1 MMSGNLR
8 YAEAMS
14 KPRPPKRISKNA
26 LENAALFY
34 LERFSASA
42 ETLRRVLLRRVERAA
57 KVHGD
62 DPAEGA
68 VLVADLV
75 SRYQASGLLD
85 DQRYAE
91 GKSRS
96 LLRRGCS
103 PRAIRQDLARR
114 GVAVAL
120 IDDAL
125 QGLQADLADDAPS
138 LDHAA
143 AEAYVRR
150 RRLGPFRPPEMRAE
164 YRDRDMAA
172 LGRAGFSWEIA
183 RQVIDG
189 EGEG

>member
-8 YAEAMS
+8 YAEPMS
-14 KPRPPKRISKNA
+14 KPRPPKRISKSA

-42 ETLRRVLLRRVERAA
+42 ETLRRVLLRRVDRAA
-57 KVHGD
+57 KAYGD

-75 SRYQASGLLD
+75 SRYQAAGLLD
-85 DQRYAE
+85 DQRYAD
-91 GKSRS
+91 GKSRT

-103 PRAIRQDLARR
+103 QRAIRQDLARR
-114 GVAVAL
+114 GVATEV
-120 IDDAL
+120 IDRAID
-125 QGLQADLADDAPS
+125 GLEKDFAQADQTFDQ
-138 LDHAA
+138 AA
-143 AEAYVRR
+143 AEAYARR
-150 RRLGPFRPPEMRAE
+150 RRLGPFRSPDLRGAW
-164 YRDRDMAA
+164 RDRDLAA

-189 EGEG
+189 DKD